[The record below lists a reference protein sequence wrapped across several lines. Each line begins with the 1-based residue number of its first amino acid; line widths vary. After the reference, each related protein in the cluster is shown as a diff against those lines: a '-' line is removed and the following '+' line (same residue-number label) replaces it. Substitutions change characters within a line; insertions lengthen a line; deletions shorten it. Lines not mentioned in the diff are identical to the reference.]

1 MGMKRPRIGEP
12 KGEPL
17 ERHGSGWL
25 SGGWETIGTTGAPD
39 GLGRGEGEERREAEE
54 AQGSLPW
61 ATHGSA
67 DAVRLR
73 GTGSESGKPSVSG
86 AWVRNISMVE
96 RASMGSAIW
105 YRSKKCEKDNQ

>member
-1 MGMKRPRIGEP
+1 MKRPRIGEP

-67 DAVRLR
+67 DVVRLR

-96 RASMGSAIW
+96 RASMGSPIW
-105 YRSKKCEKDNQ
+105 YRSRKCEKDSQ

>member
-25 SGGWETIGTTGAPD
+25 SGGWETIGTTEAPD
-39 GLGRGEGEERREAEE
+39 GLGGGEGKERRDAEE

-61 ATHGSA
+61 STHGSVGA
-67 DAVRLR
+67 ARLR
-73 GTGSESGKPSVSG
+73 GTGSGSGKPSVS
-86 AWVRNISMVE
+86 
-96 RASMGSAIW
+96 
-105 YRSKKCEKDNQ
+105 